1 MMNYDEF
8 KEKIADE
15 IKDFLPEKFEDS
27 NVAINTVQ
35 KNNEQLDGLTITSPD
50 SNVSPTIYLNS
61 YYESY
66 QDGESIEDILQNI
79 ATVRMDHEVD
89 KSFDITKITDFEQ
102 AKDHIAPRVIG
113 MEDNAE
119 LLAQRPHSEMDDLA
133 VTYCVM
139 LGSDENGSMSVPITN
154 QLMESWGVTQEELHD
169 IAISNLESLS
179 PSTFKS
185 MNEVMAEMML
195 PQMIEECGGDRD
207 MAEAMLSA
215 MMPPEEKMYVISN
228 EEKLNGAAALLD
240 DKLMDSIREKIGDD
254 FFILPSSI
262 HECLVVPADAGME
275 LRDLENMVKE
285 VNETQVA
292 PQDRLSDHVYQY
304 DADSHEVF
312 RADKAD
318 ERQAEKEAAKEDK
331 TPAKGEKA
339 VDKKAEKEET
349 RASLKE
355 RLAEKKKE
363 IASGEKKEPAKDLG
377 KKKETVI

>member
-8 KEKIADE
+8 KETIADE

-27 NVAINTVQ
+27 NVQINTVQ

-185 MNEVMAEMML
+185 MNEVMTEMML

-312 RADKAD
+312 RADRAD

-363 IASGEKKEPAKDLG
+363 IASGEKKDPAKDLG